1 MIRILTENH
10 NLNILPGSQF
20 KSLEYLRSGR
30 EYDLTL
36 SLLLVELTGEGK
48 NIAGEYFRF
57 TEAFMVIALY
67 YLALVSVAMLI
78 LKKLEQRLAVPG
90 MAAH

>member
-1 MIRILTENH
+1 M
-10 NLNILPGSQF
+10 
-20 KSLEYLRSGR
+20 
-30 EYDLTL
+30 
-36 SLLLVELTGEGK
+36 ELTGEGK

-67 YLALVSVAMLI
+67 YLALVSVAMLL
-78 LKKLEQRLAVPG
+78 LKKLERRLAVPG